1 MNWLR
6 ASGLA
11 LILVVQAAAAGAQTA
26 TPGGTGTGQKPPLAT
41 QAPMHHPTGMPDMAG
56 MMGHGHMGG
65 MPGMMRHS
73 GAAEGDTPAQ
83 PGQAAFGAIQEIVG
97 MLESD
102 PHTDWSKVD
111 IDALRQ
117 HLIDMDEVTMRAA
130 INKEPIDGGLRI
142 EIKGDGRTL
151 EAIQRVVPEH
161 AREIDGLNGW
171 TVHSTGM
178 PDGVELSVTAAN
190 PAEAQKIRTL
200 GFMGI
205 LVQGSHHQ
213 VHHLAMAKGESI
225 HVHQPVR
232 P

>member
-11 LILVVQAAAAGAQTA
+11 LILVVQAAAAGAQTNA
-26 TPGGTGTGQKPPLAT
+26 PAGTATGQKPPLAT
-41 QAPMHHPTGMPDMAG
+41 EAPMHHPTGMQDMTG

-65 MPGMMRHS
+65 MPGMMRHP
-73 GAAEGDTPAQ
+73 GFAEGDAP
-83 PGQAAFGAIQEIVG
+83 AAFGAIQEIVG
-97 MLESD
+97 MLQSD

-117 HLIDMDEVTMRAA
+117 HLIDMDEVTMRAS
-130 INKEPIDGGLRI
+130 IDKEPIDGGLRI
-142 EIKGDGRTL
+142 EIKGNGRTL
-151 EAIQRVVPEH
+151 EAIQRMVPEH
-161 AREIDGLNGW
+161 AREIDGLDGW
-171 TVHSTGM
+171 TVRSTAM
-178 PDGVELSVTAAN
+178 PDGVELSVTAAK
-190 PAEAQKIRTL
+190 PAEAQKIRAL

-225 HVHQPVR
+225 HAHQPVK